1 MVCFCFNSLAMFS
14 LWSTSRSSLRV
25 GQDEFEEFE
34 EPDWAWSSVDGN
46 FFLFRIMSNWK
57 TWKKN
62 EVYATSYAW
71 LCELFKVMCSFAVV
85 LLKSS
90 VFTYISPILAL
101 PVPRRH
107 QRLVHPK
114 QNSGRRL
121 GWCWLGW
128 WRSGHLTP
136 DDIWR
141 YSIDAISWS
150 FIASCAG
157 LYRYVH
163 ECMSLCVTMHIHWC
177 SCWACQRKAAK
188 SETWLL
194 RCAMKMR
201 TKYCMTLHM

>member
-1 MVCFCFNSLAMFS
+1 MVHVAVVAE
-14 LWSTSRSSLRV
+14 SRTGWIWRV
-25 GQDEFEEFE
+25 WGARLGLELSR
-34 EPDWAWSSVDGN
+34 WH

-114 QNSGRRL
+114 QNSGKKTGMMLVGMMKIR
-121 GWCWLGW
+121 
-128 WRSGHLTP
+128 TP
-136 DDIWR
+136 DSWR
-141 YSIDAISWS
+141 YLTI
-150 FIASCAG
+150 F
-157 LYRYVH
+157 
-163 ECMSLCVTMHIHWC
+163 HWC
-177 SCWACQRKAAK
+177 NQ
-188 SETWLL
+188 LII
-194 RCAMKMR
+194 
-201 TKYCMTLHM
+201 YCVMCRII